1 MDFEVF
7 DIALVPFVIGVIQVA
22 KMLGFPRK
30 AAPILAIVLGN
41 VLSLVYLAPGEP
53 AKAILTGTAIGL
65 AAVGA
70 YSGTKNTL
78 EM

>member
-1 MDFEVF
+1 MDLEVY
-7 DIALVPFVIGVIQVA
+7 DVILVPFVVGLIQIA

-41 VLSLVYLAPGEP
+41 ILSIIYLFPDNHSKAVLV
-53 AKAILTGTAIGL
+53 GTAIGL
-65 AAVGA
+65 TAVGT